1 MNTVA
6 ISPYMRRQEIINLLQ
21 KNSFVEI
28 TYLSNYFTVS
38 EMTIRRDLDKLEED
52 GEIIRLHGGA
62 KLNTKS
68 IYEATLEERSNKN
81 ILEKQAVAT
90 KAAELV
96 EDGDVI
102 ALDAS
107 STALE
112 VSKKI
117 KEKKKLVVVTNNISV
132 AKELSECKDH
142 TIILLGGIVRKK
154 SLSLVGPHVK
164 NMLSSIYIDKA
175 FISSKALSFKA
186 GLTDATIDEGEVKKA
201 MIENSKNV
209 YIIVDH
215 TKINETA
222 FYQVCDYKVMNKII
236 TDDLGTLTEEQEA
249 CLHCFKNE
257 GIEVIIGS

>member
-1 MNTVA
+1 MA
-6 ISPYMRRQEIINLLQ
+6 ISPYVRRQKIISLLHEG
-21 KNSFVEI
+21 NFVEI
-28 TYLSNYFTVS
+28 AYLSNYFDVS
-38 EMTIRRDLDKLEED
+38 EMTIRRDLEKLEED

-68 IYEATLEERSNKN
+68 IYEATLEERRIKN
-81 ILEKQAVAT
+81 ILEKQAVAR

-112 VSKKI
+112 VSKQI
-117 KEKKKLVVVTNNISV
+117 KGKKKLVVVTNNISV

-154 SLSLVGPHVK
+154 SLSLIGPYVK

-175 FISSKALSFKA
+175 FISSKALAFKS

-201 MIENSKNV
+201 MIKNSKNV

-222 FYQVCDYKVMNKII
+222 FFQVCDYREMNKII
-236 TDDLGTLTEEQEA
+236 TDDLGVLTKEQEN
-249 CLHCFKNE
+249 CLQEFRNE
-257 GIEVIIGS
+257 GIEVVIGS

>member
-1 MNTVA
+1 MA

-21 KNSFVEI
+21 ESNFVEI
-28 TYLSNYFTVS
+28 TYLSNFLNVS

-68 IYEATLEERSNKN
+68 VYEATLEERSNRN
-81 ILEKQAVAT
+81 ILEKRAVAT

-117 KEKKKLVVVTNNISV
+117 KDKKKLVVVTNNISV

-154 SLSLVGPHVK
+154 SLSLVGPYVK
-164 NMLSSIYIDKA
+164 NMLSTIYIDKA
-175 FISSKALSFKA
+175 FISSKALSFEA

-201 MIENSKNV
+201 MIENSKSV

-222 FYQVCDYKVMNKII
+222 FYQVCGYKQMSKII
-236 TDDLGTLTEEQEA
+236 TDDIGLLTKEQET
-249 CLHCFKNE
+249 CLQSFRNE